1 MLIKAFSTA
10 SAQRIKLTAFA
21 MFQARKM
28 TFPSFQ
34 ICKCFCQL
42 KRMSYCSSFTFS
54 RYHCQ
59 IC

>member
-1 MLIKAFSTA
+1 
-10 SAQRIKLTAFA
+10 

-28 TFPSFQ
+28 TFPSFPN
-34 ICKCFCQL
+34 CKCFCQL
-42 KRMSYCSSFTFS
+42 KCFSYFSSFTFT